1 MKTSKAKR
9 KFASSSTTS
18 SSTKGSLLK
27 RRAVLGLFATGV
39 AGVAVWQFAS
49 TSGSAEAAIP
59 VTLYKNPQCDCCEA
73 YASYL
78 GRHGFDMKVIPT
90 NDLTVMGEKYGI
102 ADDMQPCHLSVV
114 AGYVVGGHIP
124 VEIVQRVLSEKPQIT
139 GINLPGMPG
148 GMPGMPGNKPDRLT
162 IYEIKKGPLKAYAV
176 I

>member
-1 MKTSKAKR
+1 MNTPKDNETSTRAPAKP
-9 KFASSSTTS
+9 SSI
-18 SSTKGSLLK
+18 K
-27 RRAVLGLFATGV
+27 RRAVLGLLASGA
-39 AGVAVWQFAS
+39 AGVAVWHFAGT
-49 TSGSAEAAIP
+49 TSSAEAAIP

-73 YASYL
+73 YATYL
-78 GRHGFDMKVIPT
+78 GGHGFDVKVVPT

-102 ADDMQPCHLSVV
+102 TDDMQPCHLSVV

-124 VEIVQRVLSEKPQIT
+124 VEIVQRVLSEKPQII

-148 GMPGMPGNKPDRLT
+148 GMPGMPGNKPDHLT